1 MMTVLNWISDHGV
14 LVLILTWVVCKTVAS
29 VVGAM
34 NR

>member
-1 MMTVLNWISDHGV
+1 MTVLNWISDHGL
-14 LVLILTWVVCKTVAS
+14 LVFILTWIIAKTIAS